1 MITRARRPTGFG
13 NVRAGSSHKG
23 TGGMSNKAIRMLVR
37 LGISVVLFLV
47 FMLHTSGAF
56 ESRLLTTLEN
66 LTYDNRLRVSM
77 PQTVDPRIV
86 IVDIDEKSMAVEGQ
100 FPWPRDKLGRLVTE
114 LFDTYHAKV
123 VGFDMIFS
131 EPDRQSG
138 RELFDRLAAGPLAEL
153 PGFTERAAAARE
165 QLDTDR
171 AFADAI
177 RGRAVVLGFVFREP
191 TGADSGDPGLPGPVL
206 IDKVAASQLS
216 IPFPRQDA
224 FTPNVPVLREATPH
238 AGFFDLPTLDTDG
251 VVRDAPLMQE
261 YRGQLYPSLALEVL
275 RLALGYPPVQL
286 EFDPPDARAGLNLER
301 VRVGELAIPVDER
314 ASVLVPYRGHQGS
327 FPYVSATDVLNRR
340 VDPKVLEGAIVFLGT
355 TAPGLKDLRSTPVAP
370 DYPGVEV
377 HANIVSGALDGTIKQ
392 RAAYY
397 SGMEALTLLALGL
410 LLAWLFPKVTAA
422 WAFTVVVA
430 LITVGTGLSVFVW
443 YAGHVVMPTGV
454 PVTYTLVVFL
464 AQLLYGYFIEARRSR
479 DISKR
484 FGEYVPPE
492 IVEEMAA
499 NPQAVSME
507 GKSKEMTVLFSDVR
521 SFTTISEQFK
531 DRPQELS
538 ELMNNFLSP
547 LTKVIQR
554 HRGTIDKYMGDC
566 IMAFWG
572 APLDDPEHAIHA
584 LQAAI
589 ELPKA
594 MRALDADF
602 AKRGWPPLHI
612 GVGLSTG
619 NMRVGN
625 MGSEFRRAYTVMGDP
640 VNLGS
645 RVEGLTKEYGV
656 AVMCSEFT
664 RAAGPA
670 EWSYRELDQVRVK
683 GKEVPVS
690 IYEPMG
696 PKDALDPALRQDL
709 ARHRGALKLY
719 RAQKWDEAEAEFF
732 SLSRG
737 PNPHKVYEIFM
748 ERIIEL
754 RKHPPG
760 PNWDGVYTF
769 THK

>member
-1 MITRARRPTGFG
+1 
-13 NVRAGSSHKG
+13 
-23 TGGMSNKAIRMLVR
+23 MSNKTIRMLVR
-37 LGISVVLFLV
+37 FGISVALFLW
-47 FMLHTSGAF
+47 FLIHTSGVY

-66 LTYDNRLRVSM
+66 LTYDARVLITM
-77 PQTVDPRIV
+77 PRTVDPRVV
-86 IVDIDEKSMAVEGQ
+86 IVDIDEKSLGAEGQ
-100 FPWPRDKLGRLVTE
+100 WPWPRDRLGRLVTE
-114 LFDTYHAKV
+114 MFDTYQVKV

-131 EPDRQSG
+131 EPDRASG
-138 RELFDRLAAGPLAEL
+138 RELFERLAAGPLADL
-153 PGFTERAAAARE
+153 PGFAEREAAVRD
-165 QLDTDR
+165 QLDTDK
-171 AFADAI
+171 ALAEAI
-177 RGRAVVLGFVFREP
+177 RGHPVVLGYVFRAP
-191 TGADSGDPGLPGPVL
+191 IGADALPPDLLPGPVL
-206 IDKVAASQLS
+206 IDRTTASQYS
-216 IPFPRQDA
+216 VSFQRPEA
-224 FTPNVPVLREATPH
+224 FTPNLPALREATPH
-238 AGFFDLPTLDTDG
+238 AGFFDLPTLDDDG

-261 YRGQLYPSLALEVL
+261 YKGQLYPSLALEVL
-275 RLALGYPPVQL
+275 RVALGGPAVQL
-286 EFDPPDARAGLNLER
+286 EFDPPEARTGLHLER
-301 VRVGELAIPVDER
+301 VRVGEAALPVDET
-314 ASVLVPYRGHQGS
+314 AAVMVPYRGRQNS

-340 VDPKVLEGAIVFLGT
+340 ADPKVLQGTIVFIGT
-355 TAPGLKDLRSTPVAP
+355 TALALKDMRTTPVAP

-377 HANIVSGALDGTIKQ
+377 HANIVSGALDGRIKQ
-392 RAAYY
+392 RAPYY
-397 SGMEALTLLALGL
+397 SGMEAVTLLSLGL
-410 LLAWLFPKVTAA
+410 LLAWLFPKVSPML
-422 WAFTVVVA
+422 AFTVAVGLIAAGVA
-430 LITVGTGLSVFVW
+430 LSF
-443 YAGHVVMPTGV
+443 YAWSAANIVMPMGV
-454 PVTYTLVVFL
+454 PITFTLVVFL
-464 AQLLYGYFIEARRSR
+464 AQLLYGYFIESRRSR

-499 NPQAVSME
+499 NPEAVSME

-538 ELMNNFLSP
+538 ELMNHFLTP
-547 LTKVIQR
+547 LTKIIQR

-594 MRALDADF
+594 MRALDDDF
-602 AKRGWPPLHI
+602 ARRGWPPLHI

-656 AVMCSEFT
+656 TVICSEFT
-664 RAAGPA
+664 RASGPPD
-670 EWSYRELDQVRVK
+670 WSYRELDQVRVK

-696 PKDALDPALRQDL
+696 PKDALDAAVRQDM
-709 ARHRGALKLY
+709 ARHRGALKQF

-737 PNPHKVYEIFM
+737 ANPHKVYEIFM
-748 ERIIEL
+748 ERIAYY
-754 RKHPPG
+754 RKNPPG
-760 PNWDGVYTF
+760 QNWDGVFTF
-769 THK
+769 KTK

>member
-1 MITRARRPTGFG
+1 
-13 NVRAGSSHKG
+13 
-23 TGGMSNKAIRMLVR
+23 MSNKAFRMLVR
-37 LGISVVLFLV
+37 VGISVGLFFV

-66 LTYDNRLRVSM
+66 LTYDNRLRLSM
-77 PQTVDPRIV
+77 LEAQDPRIV
-86 IVDIDEKSMAVEGQ
+86 IVDIDEKSMAAEGQ
-100 FPWPRDKLGRLVTE
+100 FPWPRDKLARLVTE
-114 LFDTYHAKV
+114 LFDTYAVRV
-123 VGFDMIFS
+123 VGFDMLFS

-138 RELFDRLAAGPLAEL
+138 RELFERLSAGALADL
-153 PGFTERAAAARE
+153 PGFAERAAAVRE
-165 QLDTDR
+165 ELDTDL
-171 AFADAI
+171 AFANAI
-177 RGRAVVLGFVFREP
+177 RGRPAVLGYVFREP
-191 TGADSGDPGLPGPVL
+191 TGAEAIDPGLPGPVL
-206 IDKVAASQLS
+206 LDKIAASQLS
-216 IPFPRQDA
+216 VSFARPDA
-224 FTPNVPVLREATPH
+224 FTPNLPVLRAATPH
-238 AGFFDLPTLDTDG
+238 AGFFDLPTLDADG

-275 RLALGYPPVQL
+275 RVALGYPPVQL

-301 VRVGELAIPVDER
+301 VRVGELAIPVDAS
-314 ASVLVPYRGHQGS
+314 ASVMVPYRGHQGS

-340 VDPKVLEGAIVFLGT
+340 VERKVLENAIVFVGT

-392 RAAYY
+392 RAPYY
-397 SGMEALTLLALGL
+397 AGMETVTLLALGL

-422 WAFTVVVA
+422 WALAIVVL
-430 LITVGTGLSVFVW
+430 LITAGTGLSVLVW
-443 YAGHVVMPTGV
+443 QSGNVVMPTGV

-464 AQLLYGYFIEARRSR
+464 AQLLYGYFIEARRAR
-479 DISKR
+479 DTAKT
-484 FGEYVPPE
+484 FGQYVPKE
-492 IVEEMAA
+492 IVEQMAA
-499 NPQAVSME
+499 SNLKISME
-507 GKSKEMTVLFSDVR
+507 GQSKEMTVLFSDVR

-531 DRPQELS
+531 DRPTELS

-547 LTKVIQR
+547 LTGIIQK

-572 APLDDPEHAIHA
+572 APLDDPQHATHA

-594 MRALDADF
+594 MRALDGEF
-602 AKRGWPPLHI
+602 ARRGWPPLHI

-625 MGSEFRRAYTVMGDP
+625 MGSSFRVAYTVMGDP

-645 RVEGLTKEYGV
+645 RVEGLTKDYGV
-656 AVMCSEFT
+656 AVICTEFT
-664 RAAGPA
+664 RNAGPPD
-670 EWSYRELDQVRVK
+670 WSYRELDLVRVK
-683 GKEVPVS
+683 GKDVPVA

-696 PKDALDPALRQDL
+696 PKDALSADLRQEL

-719 RAQKWDEAEAEFF
+719 RAQQWDQAEAEFF
-732 SLSRG
+732 GLSRL
-737 PNPHKVYEIFM
+737 PDAHKVYAEFL
-748 ERIIEL
+748 ERITYF

-760 PNWDGVYTF
+760 EKWDGAFTF